1 MTSNTNTTTSVSYR
15 RDRDYSKQFK
25 WTYELNKDLY
35 NCYTKERENPKK
47 GDMKRMKVL
56 WDNLHPELSYFN
68 GKYLRQQSTYITQR
82 GYILEI
88 QTENDKET
96 NLIAEN
102 PLGLSTAENDN
113 IIEMITTPSQAE
125 NVYETVRTIDNK
137 ELYNTLRRGFEAN
150 YKVYESIETE
160 RTELTT
166 VRRNPMRKSFR

>member
-1 MTSNTNTTTSVSYR
+1 
-15 RDRDYSKQFK
+15 
-25 WTYELNKDLY
+25 
-35 NCYTKERENPKK
+35 
-47 GDMKRMKVL
+47 MKRLKVL
-56 WDNLHPELSYFN
+56 WDDLHPELSYFN
-68 GKYLRQQSTYITQR
+68 GKYLIQQSTYITQR
-82 GYILEI
+82 GYILET

-102 PLGLSTAENDN
+102 PVGLSTAENDN
-113 IIEMITTPSQAE
+113 IIEMTTTPLQVE

-166 VRRNPMRKSFR
+166 VRKRPKEE